1 MGSTSELALV
11 ACVLK
16 PLKLGPESSIRGVGI
31 SLSTDLSSTTRL
43 SQICWVHKGGC
54 VKYGEGVRDVL
65 RVEVAIERPRGKPL
79 RLGPE
84 TNIRG
89 VDISPSTDLLSTPCL
104 SQTCWVHKCGCVE
117 DGEEVRD
124 VLRVEVAIKQPRG
137 VGIESSE
144 ASLWSLDVSTQRV
157 NAYPG
162 KPAASRVGE
171 GSGVRHP
178 RFKLGN
184 LRSVLHQNTRVAMMP
199 S

>member
-31 SLSTDLSSTTRL
+31 SLPTDLSSTTRL

-54 VKYGEGVRDVL
+54 VKYGEG
-65 RVEVAIERPRGKPL
+65 
-79 RLGPE
+79 
-84 TNIRG
+84 
-89 VDISPSTDLLSTPCL
+89 
-104 SQTCWVHKCGCVE
+104 
-117 DGEEVRD
+117 VRD